1 LRHLV
6 STVVF
11 LGVLG
16 LVVAAGLASAHPNA
30 VAVVKPPKPTAS
42 IAFAT
47 DVVVKGKN
55 FKKREK
61 LTISLSSTTTGD
73 SWKKK
78 VTATVK
84 GTFSVSFGTI
94 SLNSCA
100 QYTIK
105 IVGSLKSRYTDS
117 HDLVPC

>member
-1 LRHLV
+1 MRHLV
-6 STVVF
+6 STVVL
-11 LGVLG
+11 LGLLG
-16 LVVAAGLASAHPNA
+16 LVVAASLASARSNTA
-30 VAVVKPPKPTAS
+30 AVVKPPKPTAS
-42 IAFAT
+42 LVFAS
-47 DVVVKGKN
+47 DVVMKGKN

-61 LTISLSSTTTGD
+61 LTISLSSSTTGD

-78 VTATVK
+78 ATATVK
-84 GTFSVSFGTI
+84 GTFSVSFGAI